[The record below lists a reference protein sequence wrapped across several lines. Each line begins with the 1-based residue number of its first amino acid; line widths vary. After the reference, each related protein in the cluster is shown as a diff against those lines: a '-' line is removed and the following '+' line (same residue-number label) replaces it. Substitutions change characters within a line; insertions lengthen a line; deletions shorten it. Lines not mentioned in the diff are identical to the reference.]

1 MVTLCSCTIQFT
13 ESIAS
18 DDYESQADRNYHRQN
33 PGGIVKAV
41 AELLRYAFIQC
52 VLLLLWMFIVGVRL
66 FFSPEPTSSLCSR
79 CPTFGSASMLFS
91 PLSSS
96 ASSSVFSQVGKRD
109 CVTS

>member
-33 PGGIVKAV
+33 PGGIVKAM
-41 AELLRYAFIQC
+41 AELLRYTFIQC

-66 FFSPEPTSSLCSR
+66 FFLQNLHLPYVRGVLHLDRLLCCSHR
-79 CPTFGSASMLFS
+79 YRHRPHRQCSH
-91 PLSSS
+91 
-96 ASSSVFSQVGKRD
+96 R
-109 CVTS
+109 